1 MEPLLVVI
9 VVLAVWLLV
18 WPGLQEYLWGV
29 ESVFRILFVIV
40 SLTPLGLV
48 MGMPFPLGLRAV
60 ASWEGQQV
68 ALAWAVNGV
77 LSVIGSI
84 LAVALAIRFG
94 FSAVLLAGG
103 VAYGLSA
110 VAAYLVS
117 E

>member
-1 MEPLLVVI
+1 
-9 VVLAVWLLV
+9 
-18 WPGLQEYLWGV
+18 
-29 ESVFRILFVIV
+29 
-40 SLTPLGLV
+40 
-48 MGMPFPLGLRAV
+48 
-60 ASWEGQQV
+60 
-68 ALAWAVNGV
+68 LAWAVNGV